1 MRWTA
6 SRRRKCLHLIRHG
19 LRRVT
24 FPYGKALVPVNT
36 ENFLAE
42 RCSLTISDCTFYL
55 LQIFKGNCSQ
65 I

>member
-1 MRWTA
+1 MMWA
-6 SRRRKCLHLIRHG
+6 VLRRRKCLHLIRHG

-24 FPYGKALVPVNT
+24 FPYEGKALVPANT

-55 LQIFKGNCSQ
+55 LQIFNRN
-65 I
+65 